1 MCVNRQK
8 ERFGWNLGAALF
20 VLLSGAVACD
30 DEDASKGN
38 AAEEAHAHADGEA
51 DHEHDNTK
59 KPDAGSASSDA
70 GSASSDADV
79 SSDAAPSANQSTDVK
94 KFFVVPTE
102 VYGADF
108 ADSTSYIPVVS
119 SLDVEEISLDNAKEL
134 NGRASV
140 GVVGKW
146 LFIAGST
153 EPVVTRYEI
162 TEDGKLKE
170 DGKLN
175 FMNYGVP
182 EFFAIDSWG
191 ALFVNEEKAYIFNG
205 SDGSHIVWNPTTLEI
220 TGEIKGP
227 DVTREGYN
235 LESIAVVR
243 GNRMYRIFTLLNY
256 DTWEF
261 LRAPQ
266 YLAVYDLD
274 KDEII
279 ELVEETRCPQ
289 LYNRP
294 FIDEKGDIYFSGWVW
309 TPGLALTSDYPK
321 SCALRVKKDEDVF
334 DQDYKL
340 NFADITDGREGAML
354 RYLGKGQALLDVFHA
369 ERVEG
374 GINKDTDAQELVN
387 LPNWRL
393 WKIDLEKKSGGP
405 IESLDYKAGGFT
417 DVAIDGRNFLL
428 VPNEDYSETTAY
440 ELQGDEA
447 VKGFKIRGSSYDMRR
462 VR

>member
-1 MCVNRQK
+1 MGLSSNKQRS
-8 ERFGWNLGAALF
+8 RWTLSAALC
-20 VLLSGAVACD
+20 VLLAGTVACD
-30 DEDASKGN
+30 EDSSTSN
-38 AAEEAHAHADGEA
+38 SVEEDHSHAHDGGAD
-51 DHEHDNTK
+51 DHEHDSKDADKADAGGTSA
-59 KPDAGSASSDA
+59 DAGSSSDDEA
-70 GSASSDADV
+70 KASDEKPSDD
-79 SSDAAPSANQSTDVK
+79 SK
-94 KFFVVPTE
+94 KWFVVPTE

-108 ADSTSYIPVVS
+108 ADSTSYVPVVPS
-119 SLDVEEISLDNAKEL
+119 IDVEEISLDNAKEL
-134 NGRASV
+134 NGRASI
-140 GVVGKW
+140 GQVGKW

-153 EPVVTRYEI
+153 EPIVTRY
-162 TEDGKLKE
+162 TVSEDGKLKE

-227 DVTREGYN
+227 DVTKEGYN
-235 LESIAVVR
+235 LESIAFVR
-243 GNRMYRIFTLLNY
+243 GKRMYRIFTLLNY

-261 LRAPQ
+261 LPKPQ

-279 ELVEETRCPQ
+279 DLIEETRCPQ

-294 FIDEKGDIYFSGWVW
+294 FMDANEDIYFSGWAW
-309 TPGLALTSDYPK
+309 TPGLALTSDYPQ
-321 SCALRVKKDEDVF
+321 SCALRIKKDEDSF
-334 DQDYKL
+334 DPDYQL
-340 NFADITDGREGAML
+340 NFRDITDGREGAML
-354 RYLGKGQALLDVFHA
+354 RYLGEGQALLDVFHA
-369 ERVEG
+369 ERAE
-374 GINKDTDAQELVN
+374 INDETDAQELAN
-387 LPNWRL
+387 TPNWRL
-393 WKIDLEKKSGGP
+393 WKIDLDKKTGGP
-405 IESLDYKAGGFT
+405 IENLDFKAGGFT
-417 DVAIDGRNFLL
+417 DIAIDGRNFLM

-440 ELQGDEA
+440 EIIGDEA

>member
-1 MCVNRQK
+1 MYEHRLK
-8 ERFGWNLGAALF
+8 DRFSWKLGAALT
-20 VLLSGAVACD
+20 VLLAGAVACD
-30 DEDASKGN
+30 DDDDAARGHASE
-38 AAEEAHAHADGEA
+38 AE
-51 DHEHDNTK
+51 HEHDASAAESDGEK
-59 KPDAGSASSDA
+59 SASQASADA
-70 GSASSDADV
+70 
-79 SSDAAPSANQSTDVK
+79 K
-94 KFFVVPTE
+94 KFFVIPTE

-108 ADSTSYIPVVS
+108 ADSTSYIPIVPS
-119 SLDVEEISLDNAKEL
+119 IDVEEISLDDAKEL
-134 NGRASV
+134 NGRASI
-140 GVVGKW
+140 GQVGKW

-153 EPVVTRYEI
+153 EPVVTRYQVS
-162 TEDGKLKE
+162 EDGKLKE

-227 DVTREGYN
+227 DVTMEGYN
-235 LESIAVVR
+235 LESIAFVR
-243 GNRMYRIFTLLNY
+243 GNRMYRVFTLLNY

-261 LRAPQ
+261 LPKPQ

-274 KDEII
+274 KDELI

-294 FIDEKGDIYFSGWVW
+294 FMDENEDIYFSGWVW

-334 DQDYKL
+334 DPDYQL
-340 NFADITDGREGAML
+340 SFADITEGREGAML
-354 RYLGKGQALLDVFHA
+354 RYLGKGQALLDVYHA
-369 ERVEG
+369 ERATIDES
-374 GINKDTDAQELVN
+374 TDAQALANE
-387 LPNWRL
+387 PNWRL
-393 WKIDLEKKSGGP
+393 WKVDIEKKTGAP
-405 IESLDYKAGGFT
+405 IENLDFKAGGFT
-417 DVAIDGRNFLL
+417 DVAIDGRNFLM
-428 VPNEDYSETTAY
+428 VPNDDYSETTAY
-440 ELQGDEA
+440 EIIGDEA